1 MSIETVAAI
10 FVLLVSLLVVFE
22 SESLSAGV
30 VGLTLTYA
38 LQVSVILFKKIKSD
52 AMHIFG

>member
-1 MSIETVAAI
+1 MSMETVAAI

-22 SESLSAGV
+22 SASLSAGV

-38 LQVSVILFKKIKSD
+38 LQVSDI
-52 AMHIFG
+52 

>member
-1 MSIETVAAI
+1 MSMETVAAI

-22 SESLSAGV
+22 SENLSAGV

-38 LQVSVILFKKIKSD
+38 FHVSDI
-52 AMHIFG
+52 